1 MRIASFN
8 LENFAD
14 NPKSPDVLA
23 ERIAVMRPQLERL
36 RADVLCL
43 QEVNGQKTSTQPRV
57 LSALDKLLE
66 NTSYA
71 NFQRVSTLTVKGE
84 PYEERNLVILSRLP
98 IIEHKQIK
106 HQFAEPPW
114 YKKVTATPPED
125 TAKEVTWERPLLY
138 AQLDLGGGRGLHVV
152 NLHLKSRLP
161 SNVDGQMLDQYTWK
175 TASGWAEGY
184 FISSMKRV
192 GQALETRRFVDS
204 IFDADEQALIV
215 LCGDFN
221 AAVGEVPLEAI
232 RGAVENTN
240 NPKLSNRVLVA
251 CEQTVPESSRFS
263 LYHRGKGEMLDHVL
277 ASRGLLSSYRGT
289 EVHNEMLHDESVGF
303 ATDKL
308 YPESDHAPVVV
319 EFALKDH

>member
-8 LENFAD
+8 LENFD
-14 NPKSPDVLA
+14 DDPKSSVTLS

-43 QEVNGQKTSTQPRV
+43 QEVNGQKTNDQPRA
-57 LSALDKLLE
+57 LRALDTLLE
-66 NTSYA
+66 NTAYG
-71 NFQRVSTLTVKGE
+71 NFHRVSTLTVKGE

-98 IIEHKQIK
+98 IVEHKQIK
-106 HQFAEPPW
+106 HQYAEPPW
-114 YKKVTATPPED
+114 YRKVTVAPPED
-125 TAKEVTWERPLLY
+125 AAKEMTWERPLLY
-138 AQLDLGGGRGLHVV
+138 ARLDLGEGPSLHIV

-161 SNVDGQMLDQYTWK
+161 SNIEGQMFNQYTWK

-204 IFDADEQALIV
+204 LFDQDEQALIV

-221 AAVGEVPLEAI
+221 ATVGEVPMEAI
-232 RGAVENTN
+232 CGAVENTN
-240 NPKLSNRVLVA
+240 NPNLNNRVLVA
-251 CEQTVPESSRFS
+251 CEKTVPESSRFS
-263 LYHRGKGEMLDHVL
+263 LYHHGKGEMLDHIL

-289 EVHNEMLHDESVGF
+289 EVHNEILHDESAAF

-319 EFALKDH
+319 EFVF

>member
-8 LENFAD
+8 LENFDDDPA
-14 NPKSPDVLA
+14 SPFTLLD
-23 ERIAVMRPQLERL
+23 RIAVMRPQLERL

-43 QEVNGQKTSTQPRV
+43 QEVNGQETNNQPRA
-57 LSALDKLLE
+57 LLALDQLLE

-71 NFQRVSTLTVKGE
+71 NFHRVSTLTENGE
-84 PYEERNLVILSRLP
+84 PYDERNLVILSRLP
-98 IIEHKQIK
+98 IVERKQIK
-106 HQFAEPPW
+106 HEFAEPPW
-114 YKKVTATPPED
+114 YKKVTAIPPED
-125 TAKEVTWERPLLY
+125 TAKKITWERPLLY
-138 AQLDLGGGRGLHVV
+138 ARLDFGGERSLHVI

-161 SNVDGQMLDQYTWK
+161 TPIKEQMVNQYAWE

-204 IFDADEQALIV
+204 LFNQDEQALIV

-221 AAVGEVPLEAI
+221 AAAGEVPLEAI

-240 NPKLSNRVLVA
+240 NPKLTNRVLVT
-251 CEQTVPESSRFS
+251 CEQTLPESSRFS
-263 LYHRGKGEMLDHVL
+263 LYHRGKGEMLDHIL
-277 ASRGLLSSYRGT
+277 ASQGLLSTYRGT
-289 EVHNEMLHDESVGF
+289 EVHNEMLHDESIAF

-308 YPESDHAPVVV
+308 YPESDHAPVVA
-319 EFALKDH
+319 EFAFNDR

>member
-1 MRIASFN
+1 
-8 LENFAD
+8 
-14 NPKSPDVLA
+14 
-23 ERIAVMRPQLERL
+23 
-36 RADVLCL
+36 
-43 QEVNGQKTSTQPRV
+43 
-57 LSALDKLLE
+57 
-66 NTSYA
+66 
-71 NFQRVSTLTVKGE
+71 
-84 PYEERNLVILSRLP
+84 
-98 IIEHKQIK
+98 
-106 HQFAEPPW
+106 
-114 YKKVTATPPED
+114 VTATPPED

>member
-8 LENFAD
+8 LENFD
-14 NPKSPDVLA
+14 DDPKSPDTLT

-43 QEVNGQKTSTQPRV
+43 QEINGQETDGQPRA
-57 LSALDKLLE
+57 LLALDKLLE
-66 NTSYA
+66 NTDYA
-71 NFQRVSTLTVKGE
+71 DFHRVSTLTTKGE
-84 PYEERNLVILSRLP
+84 PYDERNLVILSRLP
-98 IIEHKQIK
+98 IVEHKQIK
-106 HQFAEPPW
+106 HEFAEPPF
-114 YKKVTATPPED
+114 YKKVTAAPPEG
-125 TAKEVTWERPLLY
+125 AAREVTWERPLLY
-138 AQLDLGGGRGLHVV
+138 ARLDLGERHSLHVI

-161 SNVDGQMLDQYTWK
+161 SNIEGQMLNQYTWK

-204 IFDADEQALIV
+204 LFDEDEQALIV

-232 RGAVENTN
+232 CGAVENTS
-240 NPKLSNRVLVA
+240 NPKLTNRVLVA
-251 CEQTVPESSRFS
+251 CEQTVPGSSRFS
-263 LYHRGKGEMLDHVL
+263 LYHHGKGEMLDHIL
-277 ASRGLLSSYRGT
+277 ASRRLLSIYRGT
-289 EVHNEMLHDESVGF
+289 EVHNEMLHDESAAF
-303 ATDKL
+303 ASDKL

-319 EFALKDH
+319 EFAFKEH